1 MKKLYYFIST
11 ALLGVFLFATS
22 SVVKGQTTPSITV
35 IQPNGGESWV
45 VGTSHL
51 ISWTDNL
58 TKPVAIILSTDGGLN
73 YSDTLTN
80 SVSGTTWAWNIPTS
94 QDTSGQCMI
103 KIVSTTNSSI
113 SATSSA
119 FFAIKA
125 TQPED
130 SNSIIQPN
138 GGEKWAVGTSHLI
151 TWTNYVSKAAIQL
164 STDGGKNFSTLPG
177 ADSISGSTFT
187 WNISSS
193 QTISDSCL
201 IKIMS
206 VHDTSVYI
214 ESDSVFSIVATPA
227 NGAITLLQP
236 SDTGIYWKTGTE
248 HLISWSKNFTD
259 SVKVVLMND
268 DTVYSAL
275 SNDAYGSGYAWTIG
289 DTLPVSNKYKISVYN
304 KVDAS
309 IGDTSNNYF
318 SVDTISSGDT
328 SSIAKTITLVQPDG
342 GEKWAWNTSHLISWY
357 DNFAAPVKIELL
369 KGGSIYSVLAS
380 SVSGNG
386 YAWSISNT
394 VPVDTTYKIR
404 VLSTA
409 DTTIADTSSA
419 SFSVLATP
427 SGGEIKLIQPNGG
440 DQWAHGE
447 KHLISWYDNFSDSV
461 KVELFKGGAFYSV
474 LASNI
479 TDNRY
484 AWTIP
489 DSLPADTNYSVKVLN
504 QADTTIADESD
515 SSFTILVHSLGES
528 ITLEQPVG
536 GEQWAHGEQHLIS
549 WKDNFTDPVK
559 VELFYQNTFNSVLD
573 SNITDNRYVWT
584 VPATLT
590 ADTGYRIK
598 VLNMADT
605 TISDESDSSFTILV
619 HPLGESL
626 TLVQPDGGEKWAH
639 GEAHLISWL
648 DNFSNPVKVELFKG
662 GAFYYVLDSSNTG
675 NSYTWKAPDT
685 LTVDTSYRVK
695 VLNTADTTITD
706 ESDSSFSV
714 IAHSYETITL
724 EQPNGGEQWAHGE
737 EHLISWKENFSD
749 PVKVELF
756 KNGTVYAVLDS
767 SNTENRY
774 AWTVPDSLPVD
785 TSYRVKVLNTVDTTI
800 SDESDSSFSVLAHPP
815 ETMTLVQPN
824 GGETWAHGEAHLIS
838 WSANFLD
845 TVRIDLY
852 HGNTLYSVLDS
863 TVTDNRY
870 PWTISDTIPVDSTYK
885 IKILNIGDTTISDES
900 DSAFSIVAFTPG
912 GEVKVIQPSLSG
924 IQWARGTT
932 HLISWTDNLPEPV
945 NIYLIDTIAPTDT
958 SLIASNVKG
967 STYAWTISDTLT
979 AGSQYKI
986 EVASSLQPVS
996 DVSDTTFSITAFV
1009 PGGTVKVLQPNRGE
1023 HWKIGS
1029 AHLISWTDNL
1039 SEPVNIY
1046 LIDTVAADT
1055 SMIAGNVEGSA
1066 YAWTIS
1072 DTLAA
1077 GSQYKIEVASSLQP
1091 ISDVSDSTFS
1101 LLKYA
1106 AGGIVTVE
1114 QPNGGEYW
1122 TPGSTNLI
1130 SWTKNFVQNVK
1141 VELIKADTVYSVL
1154 DANASGNSIAWKVS
1168 DTIPFAYDYKMKV
1181 LSTYDSTIWD
1191 ESDTTFSITNA
1202 PPGGKITVNQPVGGE
1217 TWYQGDSYLISWSGN
1232 LAKLN
1237 GDNYDIL
1244 LAHYDASNVL
1254 NFVDTIAK
1262 NVQPSEYTWTIP
1274 SNQEQG
1280 AHYRI
1285 KITGYILTGVAD
1297 SSANYFSILA
1307 KSKVS
1312 PESSITAY
1320 PNPSTNFITLRVN
1333 NSNLKGDV
1341 KYLVTVYNR
1350 YGTLIWKGYLNTQNS
1365 NKLKFTTYNLPNG
1378 IYFVKLSGGQRQI
1391 SKMFIVQH

>member
-1 MKKLYYFIST
+1 MKKLYYFISIT
-11 ALLGVFLFATS
+11 LFGVFLLATNSVMIGQS
-22 SVVKGQTTPSITV
+22 SPSVTV

-73 YSDTLTN
+73 YSDTLTS
-80 SVSGTTWAWNIPTS
+80 SVSGTVWTWNIPTT
-94 QDTSGQCMI
+94 QDTSSQCMI

-125 TQPED
+125 TQPAD

-151 TWTNYVSKAAIQL
+151 SWTNYVSKAAIQL
-164 STDGGKNFSTLPG
+164 STDGGKTYSTLPG

-187 WNISSS
+187 WDISSS
-193 QTISDSCL
+193 QKVSDSCL
-201 IKIMS
+201 IKIMD
-206 VHDTSVYI
+206 VHDTSVYVK
-214 ESDSVFSIVATPA
+214 SDSMFSIVATPA
-227 NGAITLLQP
+227 NGAIQLLQP
-236 SDTGIYWKTGTE
+236 SDTGIYWKTGTQ
-248 HLISWSKNFTD
+248 HLISWSKNFND
-259 SVKVVLMND
+259 SVQVVLMND
-268 DTVYSAL
+268 DTVYSTL
-275 SNDAYGSGYAWTIG
+275 SNDAYGSGFSWTIG
-289 DTLPVSNKYKISVYN
+289 DTLPVSKKYKISVYN
-304 KVDAS
+304 QIDAS
-309 IGDTSNNYF
+309 IGDTSTNYF
-318 SVDTISSGDT
+318 SIDTISSGDT
-328 SSIAKTITLVQPDG
+328 SSVAKTITLVQPDTAVQ
-342 GEKWAWNTSHLISWY
+342 WAWNTSHLISWY
-357 DNFAAPVKIELL
+357 DNFSAPVKIELL
-369 KGGSIYSVLAS
+369 KGGSFYSVLAS

-386 YAWSISNT
+386 FAWTIPNT
-394 VPVDTTYKIR
+394 IPVDTSYKIR

-409 DTTIADTSSA
+409 DTTVADTSSA

-447 KHLISWYDNFSDSV
+447 QHLISWYDNFPDSV
-461 KVELFKGGAFYSV
+461 KVELFKGGTFYAV
-474 LASNI
+474 LDSNI

-484 AWTIP
+484 AWTIS
-489 DSLPADTNYSVKVLN
+489 DTLPADTSYRVKVLN

-515 SSFTILVHSLGES
+515 SSFSILAHSLGET
-528 ITLEQPVG
+528 ITLEQPTG
-536 GEQWAHGEQHLIS
+536 GENWAFGEQHLIS
-549 WKDNFTDPVK
+549 WKENFTDPVK
-559 VELFYQNTFNSVLD
+559 VELFYQNTFQSVLD
-573 SNITDNRYVWT
+573 SNNTDNRFVWT
-584 VPATLT
+584 VPATLM

-605 TISDESDSSFTILV
+605 TISDESDSSFTILS

-639 GEAHLISWL
+639 GETHLISWL
-648 DNFSNPVKVELFKG
+648 DNFSNPVKVELFRG
-662 GAFYYVLDSSNTG
+662 GNFYYVLDSSNSG
-675 NSYTWKAPDT
+675 NSYAWKVPDT
-685 LTVDTSYRVK
+685 LSVDTSYRVK

-724 EQPNGGEQWAHGE
+724 EQPNGGEKWAHGE

-756 KNGTVYAVLDS
+756 KNGTFYTVLDS
-767 SNTENRY
+767 RNTENRY
-774 AWTVPDSLPVD
+774 AWTIPDSLPAD
-785 TSYRVKVLNTVDTTI
+785 TGYRVKVLNTVDTTVA
-800 SDESDSSFSVLAHPP
+800 DESDSSFTVLTHPH

-824 GGETWAHGEAHLIS
+824 GGETWAHGDAYLIS

-852 HGNTLYSVLDS
+852 HGSALYAVLDS
-863 TVTDNRY
+863 SATDNRY
-870 PWTISDTIPVDSTYK
+870 PWTIPDSIPVDSTYK
-885 IKILNIGDTTISDES
+885 IKILSISDTTIADQS
-900 DSAFSIVAFTPG
+900 DSAFSIVANKPG
-912 GEVKVIQPSLSG
+912 GEVKVIQPNLSG

-945 NIYLIDTIAPTDT
+945 DIYLIDTIAPTDT
-958 SLIASNVKG
+958 TLIASGVKG
-967 STYAWTISDTLT
+967 STYAWTISNTLT

-1009 PGGTVKVLQPNRGE
+1009 PGGTVKVIQPNRGE
-1023 HWKIGS
+1023 QWKIGS

-1046 LIDTVAADT
+1046 LIDTIAPTDT
-1055 SMIAGNVEGSA
+1055 TLIASNVDGST
-1066 YAWTIS
+1066 YAWTIPS
-1072 DTLAA
+1072 ILTA

-1101 LLKYA
+1101 LTQYE
-1106 AGGIVTVE
+1106 AGGTITVE

-1122 TPGSTNLI
+1122 LPGSTNLI
-1130 SWTKNFVQNVK
+1130 SWTKNFSQNVK

-1154 DANASGNSIAWKVS
+1154 DTNASGNSLAWTIS
-1168 DTIPFAYDYKMKV
+1168 DTIPFANDYKMKV
-1181 LSTYDSTIWD
+1181 VSTYDSTIWD

-1202 PPGGKITVNQPVGGE
+1202 PPGGKITVNQPNGGE
-1217 TWYQGDSYLISWSGN
+1217 TWYQGDAYLISWSGN

-1244 LAHYDASNVL
+1244 LAHYNASNVL

-1262 NVQPSEYTWTIP
+1262 NVPPSTYTWTIP

-1297 SSANYFSILA
+1297 SSASYFSIKA
-1307 KSKVS
+1307 KSKIS
-1312 PESSITAY
+1312 ATSGITAY
-1320 PNPSTNFITLRVN
+1320 PNPSTNFITLKVN
-1333 NSNLKGDV
+1333 DPQNNT
-1341 KYLVTVYNR
+1341 KYYVTVYNR
-1350 YGTLIWKGYLNTQNS
+1350 YGTLIWKGNLNTQSS
-1365 NKLKFTTYNLPNG
+1365 NKLKLTTYNLPNG
-1378 IYFVKLSGGQRQI
+1378 IYFVTLSGGQKQI
-1391 SKMFIVQH
+1391 SKMFVVQH